1 MKRKLST
8 LAAVATLLV
17 AAPAMAEWKP
27 SRPLEFIA
35 SGAGGG
41 TDNFA
46 RTIQAALT
54 RNGIVEESIVVLN
67 KGGGSGAEGFL
78 YARQNRG
85 DPHKVIFGTNNVYLL
100 PHVAKMPYAA
110 EDLMPI
116 YALAL
121 DESLIWVKADSPYK
135 TVNDFVE
142 AAKAAPGTVIFGG
155 SQSRDTDETVVS
167 LIEQST
173 GADFKYVPFNGG
185 GEVSVQLAGGHV
197 HANVNN
203 PNENLGQWQAGVVR
217 PLCVLS
223 PDRMAKSD
231 PVFDGKG
238 WHDIPTCSEE
248 GLDIDTYQMPRTV
261 WLPAETPP
269 EAVAFYVEAL
279 SKIAESQEWK
289 DYLKKTSQTPANMSG
304 EELEAFIAK
313 DKAKNIKVYEA
324 EGWLSQ

>member
-8 LAAVATLLV
+8 LVAMAALLA
-17 AAPAMAEWKP
+17 AAPALAEWKP

-135 TVNDFVE
+135 TVKDLIE

-155 SQSRDTDETVVS
+155 SQGMVGDVIVTASANYRVGQNFALVTEHWFLPTFTGPVTGLS
-167 LIEQST
+167 MFNSIGGRIFGEQWA
-173 GADFKYVPFNGG
+173 ADLGFIRVAPLGF
-185 GEVSVQLAGGHV
+185 QAAG
-197 HANVNN
+197 
-203 PNENLGQWQAGVVR
+203 
-217 PLCVLS
+217 
-223 PDRMAKSD
+223 
-231 PVFDGKG
+231 F
-238 WHDIPTCSEE
+238 IPIPWV
-248 GLDIDTYQMPRTV
+248 DFTYN
-261 WLPAETPP
+261 
-269 EAVAFYVEAL
+269 F
-279 SKIAESQEWK
+279 
-289 DYLKKTSQTPANMSG
+289 G
-304 EELEAFIAK
+304 
-313 DKAKNIKVYEA
+313 
-324 EGWLSQ
+324 